1 MRAICNDGL
10 AIECRSYKAIET
22 GVVLCADEDREE
34 VVGFVPHDELKYVL
48 PDGLASE
55 VEAAM
60 EETEVAVAVA
70 VAGAD
75 GGDPTRTD
83 ADGRMEFSSEL
94 FGVPWFSA
102 STDLD

>member
-60 EETEVAVAVA
+60 EETEAA
-70 VAGAD
+70 VAGTD
-75 GGDPTRTD
+75 GGDPTRAD
-83 ADGRMEFSSEL
+83 ADGRMAFSSEL